1 MSETVVIKY
10 GGNAMSGESGLRHF
24 AESVAAL
31 IDTGVQVVVVHGGG
45 PQINQGLAQAG
56 IESEFRHGLRVT
68 SPAAMQVVRA
78 VLVSEVQR
86 DVVNA
91 LVSAGVN
98 AIGVAG
104 DEGLLM
110 AQKHQPIVDGVAVD
124 LGLVGRVTRVNLK
137 PLADLL
143 AAGYTPVVTG
153 VAKDELGQCYNVN
166 ADVAAGAVAGALQAD
181 RYVVLTDVDGVYRS
195 WPDKQ
200 SLIEQLTLTE
210 AQALLS
216 KLDAGMLPKMQGCL
230 DALVNGAGET
240 QIINADIDQARF
252 VSAAKGTRVGTLIT
266 K

>member
-1 MSETVVIKY
+1 MSETVVIKH
-10 GGNAMSGESGLRHF
+10 GGNAISGESGLRHF

-31 IDTGVQVVVVHGGG
+31 LATGVQVVVVHGGG
-45 PQINQGLAQAG
+45 PQINQGLTQAG
-56 IESEFRHGLRVT
+56 LESEFRHGLRVT
-68 SPAAMQVVRA
+68 SPAAMRIVRS
-78 VLVSEVQR
+78 VLVNQVQR
-86 DVVNA
+86 YVVNA
-91 LVSAGVN
+91 LISAGVN

-110 AQKHQPIVDGVAVD
+110 AEKHQPIVEGVAVD
-124 LGLVGRVTRVNLK
+124 LGLVGRVTRVHAK
-137 PLADLL
+137 PLIELL

-153 VAKDELGQCYNVN
+153 VAKDESGQCYNVN
-166 ADVAAGAVAGALQAD
+166 ADVAAGALAGALQAD
-181 RYVVLTDVDGVYRS
+181 RYVVLTDVDGVYGD

-200 SLIEQLTLTE
+200 SLIEQLTLTQAE
-210 AQALLS
+210 ALLPT
-216 KLDAGMLPKMQGCL
+216 LDAGMLPKMQGCL

>member
-10 GGNAMSGESGLRHF
+10 GGNAMSGGSGLRHF
-24 AESVAAL
+24 AESVAVLLA
-31 IDTGVQVVVVHGGG
+31 TGVQAVVVHGGG
-45 PQINQGLAQAG
+45 PQINRGLTEAG

-68 SPAAMQVVRA
+68 SPAAMQVVRS
-78 VLVSEVQR
+78 VLVHEVQH

-104 DEGLLM
+104 DEGLLV

-124 LGLVGRVTRVNLK
+124 LGLVGRVTQVKVK

-153 VAKDELGQCYNVN
+153 VGKDESGQCYNVN
-166 ADVAAGAVAGALQAD
+166 ADVAAGTLAGALQAD
-181 RYVVLTDVDGVYRS
+181 RYVVLTDVDGVYRN
-195 WPDKQ
+195 WPGKE
-200 SLIEQLTLTE
+200 SLIEHLTLTE
-210 AQALLS
+210 AQALLP

-230 DALVNGAGET
+230 DALASGAGET

>member
-56 IESEFRHGLRVT
+56 IESEFRHGLRAT
-68 SPAAMQVVRA
+68 SPAAMQVVRS
-78 VLVSEVQR
+78 VLVNEVQR
-86 DVVNA
+86 DVVCA
-91 LVSAGVN
+91 LVSAGLN

-104 DEGLLM
+104 DEGLLV
-110 AQKHQPIVDGVAVD
+110 AEQHQPIVDGVAVD
-124 LGLVGRVTRVNLK
+124 LGLVGRVTRVNVK

-153 VAKDELGQCYNVN
+153 VGKDEAGQCYNVN
-166 ADVAAGAVAGALQAD
+166 ADVAAGALAGALQAD
-181 RYVVLTDVDGVYRS
+181 RYVVLTDVDGIYRS
-195 WPDKQ
+195 WPDRQ

-210 AQALLS
+210 AQGLLQ

-230 DALVNGAGET
+230 DALANGASET
-240 QIINADIDQARF
+240 QIINADIDQASF

>member
-1 MSETVVIKY
+1 
-10 GGNAMSGESGLRHF
+10 
-24 AESVAAL
+24 
-31 IDTGVQVVVVHGGG
+31 
-45 PQINQGLAQAG
+45 
-56 IESEFRHGLRVT
+56 
-68 SPAAMQVVRA
+68 
-78 VLVSEVQR
+78 
-86 DVVNA
+86 
-91 LVSAGVN
+91 
-98 AIGVAG
+98 
-104 DEGLLM
+104 
-110 AQKHQPIVDGVAVD
+110 
-124 LGLVGRVTRVNLK
+124 VNLK

>member
-1 MSETVVIKY
+1 MTETVVIKY

-31 IDTGVQVVVVHGGG
+31 LDTGVEVVVVHGGG
-45 PQINQGLAQAG
+45 PQINQGLARVG

-78 VLVSEVQR
+78 VLVGVVQR
-86 DVVNA
+86 EVVNA
-91 LVSAGVN
+91 LISAGVN

-104 DEGLLM
+104 DEGLLI
-110 AQKHQPIVDGVAVD
+110 AEKHQPIVDGVPVD
-124 LGLVGRVTRVNLK
+124 LGLVGRVTHVNAK
-137 PLADLL
+137 PLTELL

-153 VAKDELGQCYNVN
+153 VGKDESGQCYNVN
-166 ADVAAGAVAGALQAD
+166 ADVAAGALAGVLQAD
-181 RYVVLTDVDGVYRS
+181 RYVVLTDVDGVYRN
-195 WPDKQ
+195 WPDKE
-200 SLIEQLTLTE
+200 SLIEQLSLTQ
-210 AQALLS
+210 AQALLP

-230 DALVNGAGET
+230 DALANGAGET
-240 QIINADIDQARF
+240 QIINADIDQAGF